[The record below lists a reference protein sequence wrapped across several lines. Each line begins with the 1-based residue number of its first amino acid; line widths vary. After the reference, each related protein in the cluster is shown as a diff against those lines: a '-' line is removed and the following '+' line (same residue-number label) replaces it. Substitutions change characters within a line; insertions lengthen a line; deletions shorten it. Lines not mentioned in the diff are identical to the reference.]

1 MKHNNTD
8 TESKD
13 FEYTAGMDL
22 ADSIGLIV
30 VCALLCVVFFI

>member
-1 MKHNNTD
+1 MNKQPK
-8 TESKD
+8 EEKD

-30 VCALLCVVFFI
+30 VCALLCIVFFI